1 MKKLMLII
9 PALMV
14 FMTAAA
20 GLTRPPVPE
29 ESLTPHVLCGIQ
41 EDTADPCYPYVYA
54 VVIAEEND
62 AVPTDLLGPMPYTDT
77 DGNVVM
83 LDIEWDTEDESLLD
97 PGYHTITGTPILPE
111 GTVLADGF
119 DPTISYPMFRKGTV
133 LEVIPIQ
140 EHLLSDRLIAQGSSD
155 PLSEISISTKGR
167 RAAVG
172 ENGFLLTTDE
182 WVWDWD
188 ASAVDTSVPGAYP
201 ITGTLVSL
209 PDWLTVP
216 EESCTV
222 THTVYVMRDDAI
234 SLSAPHE
241 LTRNGALIF
250 RWLYDC
256 ADVTSAVLQ
265 YDNAG
270 EWTACPQKWYSFSM
284 GGMFSSPKLSL
295 FLADIP
301 AGEYTMRMTYT
312 VSGSEEERVSDI
324 LHITVP
330 DNIAEIAAASSGRIP
345 DELHIGGDRDGGD
358 FGGTV
363 LPDREQTLPDDIL
376 KKITSDFAYARLLVE
391 RVTANSTTVSG
402 LRLAIMQSSG
412 DTVLFEKNG
421 VSVEIPSALL
431 TDLNL
436 SYTDSLTVTI
446 THPDPY
452 TVSVSVQAAD
462 AAVRDLTGTVVS
474 VPWDA
479 SDGTC
484 LTCSDIFG
492 IRFPEVTFFSETG
505 IASFEITSAGTYILS
520 AELSDTKQSVPDI
533 RIPAS
538 ILIEKVRHG

>member
-1 MKKLMLII
+1 ML
-9 PALMV
+9 L
-14 FMTAAA
+14 FLLSAA
-20 GLTRPPVPE
+20 GLTRPPIPE
-29 ESLTPHVLCGIQ
+29 DSLTPSVLCGIQ
-41 EDTADPCYPYVYA
+41 EDTADPCYPYVYT

-62 AVPTDLLGPMPYTDT
+62 AVHTDLLGPMPYTDT
-77 DGNVVM
+77 DGNILLLDM
-83 LDIEWDTEDESLLD
+83 LWNTEDERLTE
-97 PGYHTITGTPILPE
+97 PGYHGINGTPLLPE
-111 GTVLADGF
+111 GTVIADGF
-119 DPTISYPMFRKGTV
+119 DPTLSYPMFRKGTV

-140 EHLLSDRLIAQGSSD
+140 AHLLSDRLITQGSHD
-155 PLSEISISTKGR
+155 PLSEISISTTGR

-188 ASAVDTSVPGAYP
+188 VSAVDTSVPGDYP

-216 EESCTV
+216 EEYRTV
-222 THTVYVMRDDAI
+222 THTVYVMRDDTI

-270 EWTACPQKWYSFSM
+270 EWTVCPRKWYSFST

-312 VSGSEEERVSDI
+312 VSGSEEERVSEI

-363 LPDREQTLPDDIL
+363 LPDTEQTLPDDIL
-376 KKITSDFAYARLLVE
+376 KKITSDFTYARLLKE
-391 RVTANSTTVSG
+391 RVTATSTTVSG

-431 TDLNL
+431 TALKL

-446 THPDPY
+446 THPDLY
-452 TVSVSVQAAD
+452 TVSVSVQAGNTS
-462 AAVRDLTGTVVS
+462 VRDLTGTVIS

-479 SDGTC
+479 ANGTC
-484 LTCSDIFG
+484 LTCTDIFG

-520 AELSDTKQSVPDI
+520 AELSGTKQSVPDI